1 MIEASTRGERPA
13 YDHSEMRRDD
23 GDELG
28 GATRRPRVVPPRSLS
43 FEESYPNP

>member
-1 MIEASTRGERPA
+1 MTEASTRGERLA
-13 YDHSEMRRDD
+13 YDHSERSDD

-28 GATRRPRVVPPRSLS
+28 GASRRSRVAPPRDLT